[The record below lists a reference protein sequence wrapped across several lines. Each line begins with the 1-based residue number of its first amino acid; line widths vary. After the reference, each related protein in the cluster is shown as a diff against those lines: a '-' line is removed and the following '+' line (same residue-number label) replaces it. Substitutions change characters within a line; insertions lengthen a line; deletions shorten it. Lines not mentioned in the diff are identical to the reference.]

1 MERIIKTQGALLGV
15 DFGDK
20 RTGLATCDPSG
31 LIAEGLETVRKG
43 GMRNTAVYVAEQAKK
58 LGIGMLPSNRKEN
71 AIIKDLS
78 VRENIAIVT
87 IEECKK
93 GLAIQSSRED
103 AIANEYKEKLNI
115 KVDNLSNK
123 ITSLSGG
130 NQQKVVLAKWLN
142 AKPEIMILSNPT
154 QGVEVGAKNEIYG
167 LIMDLAKQGLG
178 IIITS
183 GEAQEIMKICDRVL
197 VMFHGEHRGELN
209 RDQLSEEDI
218 MILSTGGQLN

>member
-1 MERIIKTQGALLGV
+1 MVNEKYYGYGTAPSIIRELFAY
-15 DFGDK
+15 
-20 RTGLATCDPSG
+20 GL
-31 LIAEGLETVRKG
+31 
-43 GMRNTAVYVAEQAKK
+43 EQAKK

-93 GLAIQSSRED
+93 GLAIQSSKED
-103 AIANEYKEKLNI
+103 AIANEYKDKLNI

-154 QGVEVGAKNEIYG
+154 QGVDVGAKNEIYG